1 MMRVIDINGS
11 GNIEYTEFLVAN
23 YDSTIQMTKERLK
36 HVFQYF
42 DTDKNGR
49 ITYSEVAEFLEDYE
63 SSEEEI
69 KRIFLLVD
77 KNGEGHIS

>member
-1 MMRVIDINGS
+1 M
-11 GNIEYTEFLVAN
+11 
-23 YDSTIQMTKERLK
+23 
-36 HVFQYF
+36 FQYF

-69 KRIFLLVD
+69 KRIFLVVD
-77 KNGEGHIS
+77 KNGDGHIS

>member
-23 YDSTIQMTKERLK
+23 YESTIQITKERLK

-63 SSEEEI
+63 SSEE
-69 KRIFLLVD
+69 
-77 KNGEGHIS
+77 